1 MYFDWRYIVGYSWYR
16 KSLRRLSLSLRTD
29 FADSRRGH
37 SRRTQL
43 SWNELSYS
51 PVNLPFHR
59 CRFLFEQLR
68 FLTLVFFRY
77 SLFLYFNFFI
87 SLFFLPLFF
96 LFRYFFVFLIFFFLY
111 FIYFFIYNEHTI
123 LKCTVKREESC
134 TIKGY
139 TKTHKIPIFCCFGS
153 VLSMLSVSQIL
164 RTRKISTHIVL
175 YRDLIFST

>member
-59 CRFLFEQLR
+59 CRFFFEQLR
-68 FLTLVFFRY
+68 FLTLAFFVILSFFILIY
-77 SLFLYFNFFI
+77 SFLYFSFLYFFYFVT
-87 SLFFLPLFF
+87 SLF
-96 LFRYFFVFLIFFFLY
+96 FFFLY

-134 TIKGY
+134 TKKGY

-175 YRDLIFST
+175 YRDLIFLT

>member
-1 MYFDWRYIVGYSWYR
+1 MYFDWRYIVGYSWFANLSVD
-16 KSLRRLSLSLRTD
+16 SLCPLGLTSLIQGAVTAAGLNWTEMNWAT
-29 FADSRRGH
+29 FQW
-37 SRRTQL
+37 T
-43 SWNELSYS
+43 
-51 PVNLPFHR
+51 
-59 CRFLFEQLR
+59 FLFTAAASFFEQLR
-68 FLTLVFFRY
+68 FLTLAFFVML
-77 SLFLYFNFFI
+77 SFFILISSFLYFSFLYFFI
-87 SLFFLPLFF
+87 SLLLYLLFL
-96 LFRYFFVFLIFFFLY
+96 FFLY

-175 YRDLIFST
+175 YRDLIFLTQ